1 MTKKKSESK
10 IWWTPPLF
18 GLIALIGATMAI
30 FEIPYGYEIALTG
43 ALWFTASFMVA
54 MFYLAA
60 KEHIEDREKHSDEHR
75 EKKK

>member
-1 MTKKKSESK
+1 
-10 IWWTPPLF
+10 
-18 GLIALIGATMAI
+18 
-30 FEIPYGYEIALTG
+30 
-43 ALWFTASFMVA
+43 